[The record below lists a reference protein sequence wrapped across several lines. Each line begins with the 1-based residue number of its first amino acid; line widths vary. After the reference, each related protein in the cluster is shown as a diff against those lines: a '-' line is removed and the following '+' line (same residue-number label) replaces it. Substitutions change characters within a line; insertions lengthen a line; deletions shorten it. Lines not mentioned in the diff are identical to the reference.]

1 MMENL
6 INVAYQQTG
15 ASTKLNE
22 MGMREM
28 QARAYAARNSQY
40 LLIKAPPA
48 SGKSRAL
55 MFIGLDKL
63 KQQRLKRLI
72 VAVPEMSI
80 GSSFKNT
87 PLSDFGFFTDWV
99 IEDRNNLCIAG
110 GDQAKV
116 AAVKR
121 FMESGDEI
129 LVCTHATLRF
139 AFEALEIE
147 AFQDC
152 ALAIDEFHHV
162 SASQDSRLGNL
173 IDKMMKETNAH
184 IVAMTGSYFRGDT
197 VPILLPEDEALFT
210 KVTYTY
216 YEQLN
221 GYEHLKTLGIG
232 YHFYKGRYID
242 ALPEVLD
249 ITKKTIIH
257 IPNVNSSESTKK
269 KYAEVDRIL
278 DVIGTVLYTD
288 SETGI
293 IHIQSHKDQRIIK
306 VANLVEDDSRHRV
319 KVQDYLRNI
328 RSGDDMDI
336 IIALGMAKEGF
347 DWPWCEHVLTIGYR
361 SSMTEVV
368 QIIGRTT
375 RDCPGKSH
383 AQFTNLISQPDA
395 ADEDVHNS
403 VNNMLK
409 AITVSLL
416 MEQILAPSI
425 TFKPRGSTNIED
437 EDSSNVVVVDGA
449 SEKVLDILNS
459 GQKEDILAKLMQRKE
474 TKEVISGVKDPEVY
488 NCKDL
493 PEVIKESY
501 PDLTEDEVEQLRT
514 GLLQGIVATTSRN
527 NRQKKASEDKPNT
540 QFLKLGEHFINIEE
554 LNIDLIEQIN
564 PFHGAY
570 EVLSKSVSASML
582 KAIQDVIASSQ
593 SKIDEEEAILLWPRV
608 NEFFTQNGRPPSITS
623 SDPIEK
629 RYAEA
634 LAFMREQKAKQ
645 MRDSQ
650 QEMA

>member
-1 MMENL
+1 MENL

-28 QARAYAARNSQY
+28 QARAYDARINQY

-63 KQQRLKRLI
+63 KQQGLKRLI

-110 GDQAKV
+110 GDQTKV
-116 AAVKR
+116 VAVKR
-121 FMESGDEI
+121 FMESDDEI

-139 AFEALEIE
+139 AFEALDIQT
-147 AFQDC
+147 FQDC

-162 SASQDSRLGNL
+162 SASEDSRLGKL
-173 IDKMMKETNAH
+173 IDQMMKETNAH

-249 ITKKTIIH
+249 VSKKTIIH

-293 IHIQSHKDQRIIK
+293 IHIECHKDQRIIK

-328 RSGDDMDI
+328 RSGDDMNI

-437 EDSSNVVVVDGA
+437 EDSFNIVVVDGA

-474 TKEVISGVKDPEVY
+474 TKEIISGVKDPEVY

-493 PEVIKESY
+493 PAMIKESY
-501 PDLTEDEVEQLRT
+501 PDLSEEEVEQLRT

-540 QFLKLGEHFINIEE
+540 QFLKLGEHFINIEA

-608 NEFFTQNGRPPSITS
+608 NDFFIQNGRLPSITS

-650 QEMA
+650 QETA

>member
-1 MMENL
+1 MENL

>member
-1 MMENL
+1 MENL

-63 KQQRLKRLI
+63 KQQGLKRLI

-116 AAVKR
+116 VAVKR
-121 FMESGDEI
+121 FMESDDEI

-278 DVIGTVLYTD
+278 DVIGSVLYTD

-409 AITVSLL
+409 AIAVSLL

-527 NRQKKASEDKPNT
+527 NQQKKASEDKTNT
-540 QFLKLGEHFINIEE
+540 QFLKLGEHFINIEA

-650 QEMA
+650 QETA